1 MGGRAA
7 WEDVAESHRDL
18 GSPGDARRSNEPTF
32 RANGYSAASKRRSDR
47 LPAQG
52 PLAVSDPRG
61 WGRGAQTRTAPN
73 P

>member
-32 RANGYSAASKRRSDR
+32 ERTDTPPLSRVGIAY
-47 LPAQG
+47 PAQG
-52 PLAVSDPRG
+52 SLAGSDPRG